1 MVLQND
7 LRKKIIDGLHNQIKM
22 NRNAISE
29 IENYF
34 DELKIEVS
42 CSGIY
47 FSNTK
52 RESISIMKDFV
63 EEVFLANDGLH
74 QDSNFALFVM
84 ENLMES
90 SCDTN
95 KNLHLPNIVF
105 PYIKQTVPTQYVLQ
119 ILLAMGI
126 FETERDLT
134 HHSPLKES
142 FSYAIGLSN
151 DQDDLKKSLDL
162 KKTLLSTKLYGILTL
177 VNKLAYG

>member
-52 RESISIMKDFV
+52 RESISIMKDFF
-63 EEVFLANDGLH
+63 EEIFLAIDGLH
-74 QDSNFALFVM
+74 QDSVFPLFVM
-84 ENLMES
+84 DNLVGS

-95 KNLHLPNIVF
+95 KNLHPPNIVF
-105 PYIKQTVPTQYVLQ
+105 SYIKPTVPTQYFLH
-119 ILLAMGI
+119 ILLALI
-126 FETERDLT
+126 
-134 HHSPLKES
+134 
-142 FSYAIGLSN
+142 
-151 DQDDLKKSLDL
+151 
-162 KKTLLSTKLYGILTL
+162 
-177 VNKLAYG
+177 